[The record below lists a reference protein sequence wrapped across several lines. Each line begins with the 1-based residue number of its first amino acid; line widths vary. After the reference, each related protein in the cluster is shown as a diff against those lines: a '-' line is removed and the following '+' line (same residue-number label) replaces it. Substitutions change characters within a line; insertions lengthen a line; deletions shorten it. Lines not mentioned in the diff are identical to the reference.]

1 MTDEASRRRPEL
13 AVDTIA
19 ALATAAGPSAI
30 AVVRMSGPE
39 AFQILGALTPDQDDP
54 APRTAGLRSIK
65 SGEGGDL
72 LDRALVTTF
81 PRPDSYTGEDM
92 VEISCHGGWLVPRLI
107 LDACLAMSARLA
119 EPGEFTRRAVL
130 HGKMDLVQA
139 EAVLDLIE
147 GRSRAQHDAALFQV
161 ERGLSR
167 RIAELRDQFVT
178 VEAYLAHHI
187 DFPEE
192 DEAPVS
198 VDRVVDAASALREAL
213 EELLET
219 APEGE
224 LLREGAVTVLAGPPN
239 SGKSSLYNAL
249 LGEERA
255 IVTDVPGTTRDAL
268 EAVISVGGFPFRL
281 VDTAG
286 LRDSD
291 DRVEGLGIE
300 VAHRY
305 LDRADLVLFCV
316 ESPVDLGS
324 AEREFLAGLPDVP
337 TVLLRTKSDLTLG
350 DRTSSNATSDNAAPG
365 YAASGDQ
372 AFTDLG
378 DGDLED
384 GDPEGVDRVDVASV
398 CESMDLSVVD
408 GTGLGRLQAILPQL
422 VYGGLVRTG
431 ASVPTLTRVRQSEA
445 VRKARDQ
452 VVAFIEALDEGTPVE
467 VASALLRP
475 AETALE
481 ELLGLISTDEIL
493 DRVFREFCIGK

>member
-1 MTDEASRRRPEL
+1 MTDEASSRLPEL

-19 ALATAAGPSAI
+19 ALATAPGAGAI
-30 AVVRMSGPE
+30 ALVRMSGPE
-39 AFQILGALTPDQDDP
+39 AFQILRAVTPDQDDA
-54 APRTAGLRSIK
+54 APRTANVRSVRD
-65 SGEGGDL
+65 GEGGDL
-72 LDRALVTTF
+72 LDQALVTAF
-81 PRPDSYTGEDM
+81 PRPDSYTGEDV

-107 LDACLAMSARLA
+107 LDACVANGARLA

-167 RIAELRDQFVT
+167 RIAELREQLVT
-178 VEAYLAHHI
+178 LEAYLVHHI

-192 DEAPVS
+192 DEAPVP
-198 VDRVVDAASALREAL
+198 VDRVVAAAAALQEAL

-224 LLREGAVTVLAGPPN
+224 LLREGALTVLAGPPN

-255 IVTDVPGTTRDAL
+255 IVTEVPGTTRDAL

-286 LRDSD
+286 LHDSD
-291 DRVEGLGIE
+291 DQVEGLGIE

-305 LDRADLVLFCV
+305 LDRADVVLFCV
-316 ESPVDLGS
+316 ESHSEIGS
-324 AEREFLAGLPDVP
+324 AEREFLAGLADVP
-337 TVLLRTKSDLTLG
+337 TVLLRTKADLVSG
-350 DRTSSNATSDNAAPG
+350 DGASEG
-365 YAASGDQ
+365 LASGD
-372 AFTDLG
+372 AASEDLK
-378 DGDLED
+378 D
-384 GDPEGVDRVDVASV
+384 AHV
-398 CESMDLSVVD
+398 CESVELSVVD
-408 GTGLGRLQAILPQL
+408 GTGLGRLQALLPKM

-431 ASVPTLTRVRQSEA
+431 ASVPALTRARQSEA
-445 VRKARDQ
+445 VRRARDQ
-452 VVAFIEALDEGTPVE
+452 VVAFMEALEAGTPVA

-493 DRVFREFCIGK
+493 DRVFHEFCIGK

>member
-1 MTDEASRRRPEL
+1 MTDGASSRRPKL

-19 ALATAAGPSAI
+19 ALATAAGPGAI
-30 AVVRMSGPE
+30 ALVRMSGPD
-39 AFQILGALTPDQDDP
+39 AFQILRALTPDQDDP
-54 APRTAGLRSIK
+54 APRTASVRSITD
-65 SGEGGDL
+65 GEGGDL
-72 LDRALVTTF
+72 LDRALVTAF
-81 PRPDSYTGEDM
+81 LGPESYTGEDM

-107 LDACLAMSARLA
+107 LDACVARGARLA

-130 HGKMDLVQA
+130 YGKMDLVQA

-161 ERGLSR
+161 ERGLSH
-167 RIAELRDQFVT
+167 RIGELREQLVT
-178 VEAYLAHHI
+178 LEAYLVQHI

-192 DEAPVS
+192 DEAPVP
-198 VDRVVDAASALREAL
+198 VDRVLVAAAALREAL

-224 LLREGAVTVLAGPPN
+224 LLREGALTVLAGPPN

-255 IVTDVPGTTRDAL
+255 IVTEVPGTTRDAL

-286 LRDSD
+286 LHDSD
-291 DRVEGLGIE
+291 DRVEVLGIE
-300 VAHRY
+300 VARRY
-305 LDRADLVLFCV
+305 LDRADVVLFCV
-316 ESPVDLGS
+316 ESHSEVGS
-324 AEREFLAGLPDVP
+324 VEREFLAGLADVP
-337 TVLLRTKSDLTLG
+337 TVLLRTKADLV
-350 DRTSSNATSDNAAPG
+350 
-365 YAASGDQ
+365 SGDGVSE
-372 AFTDLG
+372 DLNG
-378 DGDLED
+378 AHVRE
-384 GDPEGVDRVDVASV
+384 SV
-398 CESMDLSVVD
+398 ELSVVD
-408 GTGLGRLQAILPQL
+408 GTGLGRLRALLPEM

-431 ASVPTLTRVRQSEA
+431 ASVPALTRARQSEA
-445 VRKARDQ
+445 VGTARDQ
-452 VVAFIEALDEGTPVE
+452 VVAFMEALEAGTPVA

>member
-1 MTDEASRRRPEL
+1 MTDEPSSRLPEL

-19 ALATAAGPSAI
+19 ALATAPGLSAI
-30 AVVRMSGPE
+30 ALVRMSGPE
-39 AFQILGALTPDQDDP
+39 AFRVLRALTPDQDDP
-54 APRTAGLRSIK
+54 APRTAALRSITK
-65 SGEGGDL
+65 GEGGDL
-72 LDRALVTTF
+72 LDRALVTAF

-107 LDACLAMSARLA
+107 LDACLAMGARLA

-147 GRSRAQHDAALFQV
+147 GRSKAQHDAALFQV

-167 RIAELRDQFVT
+167 RIAELREQLVT

-187 DFPEE
+187 VFPEE
-192 DEAPVS
+192 DEGPVT
-198 VDRVVDAASALREAL
+198 VDRVVDAAAGLREAL
-213 EELLET
+213 EQLLET

-268 EAVISVGGFPFRL
+268 ESVISIGGFPFRL

-291 DRVEGLGIE
+291 DRVEELGIE
-300 VAHRY
+300 VARRY

-316 ESPVDLGS
+316 ESPGDLGS
-324 AEREFLAGLPDVP
+324 AEREFLAGLADVP
-337 TVLLRTKSDLTLG
+337 TILLRTKVDLAPG
-350 DRTSSNATSDNAAPG
+350 DR
-365 YAASGDQ
+365 ASKDPQ
-372 AFTDLG
+372 
-378 DGDLED
+378 DGDRASLANVREI
-384 GDPEGVDRVDVASV
+384 VDV
-398 CESMDLSVVD
+398 SVVD
-408 GTGLGRLQAILPQL
+408 GTGLGRLQAILPEL

-431 ASVPTLTRVRQSEA
+431 ASVPALTRARQSEA

-452 VVAFIEALDEGTPVE
+452 VVAFMEALDEETPVA

-481 ELLGLISTDEIL
+481 ELLGVISTDEIL

>member
-1 MTDEASRRRPEL
+1 MTDEASSRLPEL

-19 ALATAAGPSAI
+19 ALATSPGVGAI
-30 AVVRMSGPE
+30 ALVRMSGPE
-39 AFQILGALTPDQDDP
+39 AFEVLRALTPGEDDP
-54 APRTAGLRSIK
+54 APRTATLRSLTK
-65 SGEGGDL
+65 GEGGDL
-72 LDRALVTTF
+72 LDRALVTSF
-81 PRPDSYTGEDM
+81 PRPESYTGEDM
-92 VEISCHGGWLVPRLI
+92 VEISCHGGWLVPRMI
-107 LDACLAMSARLA
+107 LDACVATGARLA

-147 GRSRAQHDAALFQV
+147 GRSKAQHDAALFQV

-167 RIAELRDQFVT
+167 RIGELREQLVT

-192 DEAPVS
+192 DEAPVT
-198 VDRVVDAASALREAL
+198 VDRVADAADALRDAL

-268 EAVISVGGFPFRL
+268 EAVISIGGFPFRL

-291 DRVEGLGIE
+291 DQVEELGVE
-300 VAHRY
+300 VARRY

-316 ESPVDLGS
+316 ESQADLGS
-324 AEREFLAGLPDVP
+324 AELEFLAWLGDVP
-337 TVLLRTKSDLTLG
+337 AVLLRTKVDLTPR
-350 DRTSSNATSDNAAPG
+350 DRVSGPLTSEGLDDSRRVNAA
-365 YAASGDQ
+365 
-372 AFTDLG
+372 
-378 DGDLED
+378 
-384 GDPEGVDRVDVASV
+384 DVRESV
-398 CESMDLSVVD
+398 DLSVVD
-408 GTGLGRLQAILPQL
+408 GTGLGRLKEILPEL

-431 ASVPTLTRVRQSEA
+431 TSVPALTRARQSEA
-445 VRKARDQ
+445 VQKARDQ
-452 VVAFIEALDEGTPVE
+452 VVAFIEALDEGTPVA

-493 DRVFREFCIGK
+493 DQVFREFCIGK

>member
-1 MTDEASRRRPEL
+1 MTDEASSRLPGL

-19 ALATAAGPSAI
+19 ALATSPGVGAI
-30 AVVRMSGPE
+30 ALVRMSGPE
-39 AFQILGALTPDQDDP
+39 AFEVLRALTPGEDDP
-54 APRTAGLRSIK
+54 APRTATLRSLTK
-65 SGEGGDL
+65 GEGGDL
-72 LDRALVTTF
+72 LDRALVTSF
-81 PRPDSYTGEDM
+81 PRPESYTGEDM
-92 VEISCHGGWLVPRLI
+92 VEISCHGGWLVPRMI
-107 LDACLAMSARLA
+107 LDACVATGARLA

-147 GRSRAQHDAALFQV
+147 GRSKAQHDAALFQV

-167 RIAELRDQFVT
+167 RIGELREQLVT

-192 DEAPVS
+192 DEAPVT
-198 VDRVVDAASALREAL
+198 VDRVADAADALRDAL

-268 EAVISVGGFPFRL
+268 EAVISIGGFPFRL

-291 DRVEGLGIE
+291 DQVEELGVE
-300 VAHRY
+300 VARRY

-316 ESPVDLGS
+316 ESQADLGS
-324 AEREFLAGLPDVP
+324 AELEFLAWLGDVP
-337 TVLLRTKSDLTLG
+337 AVLLRTKVDLTPR
-350 DRTSSNATSDNAAPG
+350 DRVSGPLTSEGPDDSRRVNAA
-365 YAASGDQ
+365 
-372 AFTDLG
+372 
-378 DGDLED
+378 
-384 GDPEGVDRVDVASV
+384 DVRESV
-398 CESMDLSVVD
+398 DLSVVD
-408 GTGLGRLQAILPQL
+408 GTGLGRLKEILPEL

-431 ASVPTLTRVRQSEA
+431 TSVPALTRARQSEA
-445 VRKARDQ
+445 IQKARDQ
-452 VVAFIEALDEGTPVE
+452 VVAFIEALDEGTPVA

>member
-1 MTDEASRRRPEL
+1 MTDDASRRLPEL

-19 ALATAAGPSAI
+19 ALATAAGPGAI
-30 AVVRMSGPE
+30 ALVRMSGPE
-39 AFQILGALTPDQDDP
+39 AFQILQALTSDQEDP
-54 APRTAGLRSIK
+54 APRTASLRSIT
-65 SGEGGDL
+65 SGKGGDL
-72 LDRALVTTF
+72 LDRALVTAF

-92 VEISCHGGWLVPRLI
+92 VEISCHGGWLVPRLV
-107 LDACLAMSARLA
+107 LDACLAMGARLA

-130 HGKMDLVQA
+130 HGKMDLLQA

-147 GRSRAQHDAALFQV
+147 GRSKAQHDAALFQV

-167 RIAELRDQFVT
+167 RIAELREQFVT

-192 DEAPVS
+192 DDAPVP
-198 VDRVVDAASALREAL
+198 VDRVVDAAAALREAL

-255 IVTDVPGTTRDAL
+255 IVTEVPGTTRDAL

-316 ESPVDLGS
+316 EAPADLGS
-324 AEREFLAGLPDVP
+324 AEREFLAGLADVP
-337 TVLLRTKSDLTLG
+337 TVLLRTKADLASE
-350 DRTSSNATSDNAAPG
+350 DRTSGDAASGNATSGD
-365 YAASGDQ
+365 AASGGR
-372 AFTDLG
+372 AS
-378 DGDLED
+378 ED
-384 GDPEGVDRVDVASV
+384 WG
-398 CESMDLSVVD
+398 M
-408 GTGLGRLQAILPQL
+408 TI
-422 VYGGLVRTG
+422 
-431 ASVPTLTRVRQSEA
+431 
-445 VRKARDQ
+445 
-452 VVAFIEALDEGTPVE
+452 
-467 VASALLRP
+467 
-475 AETALE
+475 
-481 ELLGLISTDEIL
+481 
-493 DRVFREFCIGK
+493 

>member
-1 MTDEASRRRPEL
+1 MTDEASSRPPEL

-19 ALATAAGPSAI
+19 ALATAAGPAAI
-30 AVVRMSGPE
+30 ALVRMSGPE
-39 AFQILGALTPDQDDP
+39 AIQILRAVTPDQDDP
-54 APRTAGLRSIK
+54 APRTASVRSITN
-65 SGEGGDL
+65 GEGGDL
-72 LDRALVTTF
+72 LDRALVTAFT
-81 PRPDSYTGEDM
+81 RPDSYTGEDM

-107 LDACLAMSARLA
+107 LDVCVAKGARMA

-167 RIAELRDQFVT
+167 RIAELREQLLT
-178 VEAYLAHHI
+178 LEAYLAHHI

-192 DEAPVS
+192 DEAPMPM
-198 VDRVVDAASALREAL
+198 DRVVATAAALREAL

-224 LLREGAVTVLAGPPN
+224 LLREGALTVLAGPPN

-255 IVTDVPGTTRDAL
+255 IVTEVPGTTRDAL

-286 LRDSD
+286 LHDSE

-300 VAHRY
+300 VARRY
-305 LDRADLVLFCV
+305 LDRADVVLFCV
-316 ESPVDLGS
+316 ESDSEIAS
-324 AEREFLAGLPDVP
+324 AEREFLAGLADVP
-337 TVLLRTKSDLTLG
+337 TILLRTKADLVSG
-350 DRTSSNATSDNAAPG
+350 DRASEDLSSG
-365 YAASGDQ
+365 GAASGG
-372 AFTDLG
+372 AVSG
-378 DGDLED
+378 VAACEDLESAHVR
-384 GDPEGVDRVDVASV
+384 ESV
-398 CESMDLSVVD
+398 ELSVVD
-408 GTGLGRLQAILPQL
+408 GTGLGRLRTLLPEM

-431 ASVPTLTRVRQSEA
+431 VSVPALTRARQSEA

-452 VVAFIEALDEGTPVE
+452 VVAFMEALEAGTPVA

>member
-1 MTDEASRRRPEL
+1 M

-19 ALATAAGPSAI
+19 ALATSPGVGAI
-30 AVVRMSGPE
+30 ALVRMSGPE
-39 AFQILGALTPDQDDP
+39 AFEVLRALTPGEDDP
-54 APRTAGLRSIK
+54 APRTATLRSLTK
-65 SGEGGDL
+65 GEGGDL
-72 LDRALVTTF
+72 LDRALVTSF
-81 PRPDSYTGEDM
+81 PRPESYTGEDM
-92 VEISCHGGWLVPRLI
+92 VEISCHGGWLVPRMI
-107 LDACLAMSARLA
+107 LDACVATGARLA

-147 GRSRAQHDAALFQV
+147 GRSKAQHDAALFQV

-167 RIAELRDQFVT
+167 RIGELREQLVT

-192 DEAPVS
+192 DEAPVT
-198 VDRVVDAASALREAL
+198 VDRVADAADALRDAL

-255 IVTDVPGTTRDAL
+255 IVTDIPGTTRDAL
-268 EAVISVGGFPFRL
+268 EAVISIGGFPFRL

-291 DRVEGLGIE
+291 DQVEELGVE
-300 VAHRY
+300 VARRY

-316 ESPVDLGS
+316 ESQADLGS
-324 AEREFLAGLPDVP
+324 AELEFLAGLGDVP
-337 TVLLRTKSDLTLG
+337 TVLLRTKVDLTPR
-350 DRTSSNATSDNAAPG
+350 DRVSGPLTSEGLAAEGLDDGHRVNAA
-365 YAASGDQ
+365 
-372 AFTDLG
+372 
-378 DGDLED
+378 EVR
-384 GDPEGVDRVDVASV
+384 ESV
-398 CESMDLSVVD
+398 DLSVVD
-408 GTGLGRLQAILPQL
+408 GTGLGRLKAILPEL

-431 ASVPTLTRVRQSEA
+431 TSVPALTRARQSEA
-445 VRKARDQ
+445 VQKARDQ
-452 VVAFIEALDEGTPVE
+452 VVAFIEALDEGTPVA

>member
-1 MTDEASRRRPEL
+1 VTDEASSRPSEL
-13 AVDTIA
+13 AVDSIA
-19 ALATAAGPSAI
+19 ALATAAGPGAI
-30 AVVRMSGPE
+30 ALVRISGPE
-39 AFQILGALTPDQDDP
+39 AFQILGSLTSDQDQP
-54 APRTAGLRSIK
+54 ASRTASVRSITA
-65 SGEGGDL
+65 GEGGDL

-107 LDACLAMSARLA
+107 LDACIAGGARLA

-147 GRSRAQHDAALFQV
+147 GRSKAQHDAALFQV

-167 RIAELRDQFVT
+167 RIAELREQLVT
-178 VEAYLAHHI
+178 LEAYLAHHI

-192 DEAPVS
+192 DEAPMP
-198 VDRVVDAASALREAL
+198 VDEIVNAAAALRAAL

-224 LLREGAVTVLAGPPN
+224 LLREGALTVLAGPPN

-255 IVTDVPGTTRDAL
+255 IVTEVPGTTRDAL

-286 LRDSD
+286 IHDSD
-291 DRVEGLGIE
+291 DRVEVLGIE
-300 VAHRY
+300 VARRY

-316 ESPVDLGS
+316 ESYAEVGS
-324 AEREFLAGLPDVP
+324 AERKFLAELGDVP
-337 TVLLRTKSDLTLG
+337 TVLLRTKADLTSG
-350 DRTSSNATSDNAAPG
+350 DGASQSL
-365 YAASGDQ
+365 ASGNGESDDPN
-372 AFTDLG
+372 AVHDLNG
-378 DGDLED
+378 ANVSES
-384 GDPEGVDRVDVASV
+384 VA
-398 CESMDLSVVD
+398 LSVVD
-408 GTGLGRLQAILPQL
+408 GTGLGRLHALLPEM
-422 VYGGLVRTG
+422 VYGGLARTG
-431 ASVPTLTRVRQSEA
+431 VSVPALTRARQSEA
-445 VRKARDQ
+445 VRRVRDH
-452 VVAFIEALDEGTPVE
+452 VVAFMTALEGGTPVA
-467 VASALLRP
+467 VASAELRP

-481 ELLGLISTDEIL
+481 ELLGLVSTDEIL

>member
-1 MTDEASRRRPEL
+1 MTDEASSRLPEL

-19 ALATAAGPSAI
+19 ALATAAGPGAI
-30 AVVRMSGPE
+30 ALVRMSGPE
-39 AFQILGALTPDQDDP
+39 AFQILRALTPDQDDP
-54 APRTAGLRSIK
+54 APRTASVRSITN
-65 SGEGGDL
+65 GEGGDL
-72 LDRALVTTF
+72 LDRALVTAF

-107 LDACLAMSARLA
+107 LDACVARGARLA

-167 RIAELRDQFVT
+167 RIAELREQLVT
-178 VEAYLAHHI
+178 LEAYLAHHI

-192 DEAPVS
+192 DEAPVP
-198 VDRVVDAASALREAL
+198 VDRVVAAAAALREAL

-224 LLREGAVTVLAGPPN
+224 LLREGALTVLAGPPN

-255 IVTDVPGTTRDAL
+255 IVTEVPGTTRDAL

-286 LRDSD
+286 LHDSH

-300 VAHRY
+300 VARRY
-305 LDRADLVLFCV
+305 LDRADVVLFCV
-316 ESPVDLGS
+316 ESDSAIAS
-324 AEREFLAGLPDVP
+324 AEREFLAGLADVP
-337 TVLLRTKSDLTLG
+337 TVLLRTKADLVSG
-350 DRTSSNATSDNAAPG
+350 DGASEDP
-365 YAASGDQ
+365 ASGDS
-372 AFTDLG
+372 AS
-378 DGDLED
+378 ED
-384 GDPEGVDRVDVASV
+384 VKGAHVRESV
-398 CESMDLSVVD
+398 ELSVVD
-408 GTGLGRLQAILPQL
+408 GTGLGRLRALLPEM

-431 ASVPTLTRVRQSEA
+431 VSVPALTRARQSEA

-452 VVAFIEALDEGTPVE
+452 VVAFREALEAGTPVA

-493 DRVFREFCIGK
+493 DRVFREFCVGK

>member
-1 MTDEASRRRPEL
+1 MTDEASSRRPEL

-19 ALATAAGPSAI
+19 ALATAAGPGAI
-30 AVVRMSGPE
+30 ALVRMSGPE
-39 AFQILGALTPDQDDP
+39 AFQILRAVTPDQDDP
-54 APRTAGLRSIK
+54 APRTASVRSITD
-65 SGEGGDL
+65 GAGGDL
-72 LDRALVTTF
+72 LDRALVTAF
-81 PRPDSYTGEDM
+81 PRPDSYTGENM

-107 LDACLAMSARLA
+107 LDACVARGARLA

-130 HGKMDLVQA
+130 YGKMDLVQA

-167 RIAELRDQFVT
+167 RIGELREQLVT
-178 VEAYLAHHI
+178 LEAYLVHHI

-198 VDRVVDAASALREAL
+198 LDRVLVAAAALREAL

-224 LLREGAVTVLAGPPN
+224 LLREGALTVLAGPPN

-255 IVTDVPGTTRDAL
+255 IVTEVPGTTRDAL

-286 LRDSD
+286 LHDSD

-300 VAHRY
+300 VARRY
-305 LDRADLVLFCV
+305 LDRADIVLFCV
-316 ESPVDLGS
+316 ESHSEIGS
-324 AEREFLAGLPDVP
+324 AEREFLAGLADVP
-337 TVLLRTKSDLTLG
+337 TVLLRTKADLVSG
-350 DRTSSNATSDNAAPG
+350 DGVSEHLASRD
-365 YAASGDQ
+365 AASE
-372 AFTDLG
+372 DLNG
-378 DGDLED
+378 AHVRE
-384 GDPEGVDRVDVASV
+384 SV
-398 CESMDLSVVD
+398 ELSVVD
-408 GTGLGRLQAILPQL
+408 GTGLGRLQALLPEM

-431 ASVPTLTRVRQSEA
+431 ASVPALTRARQSEA

-452 VVAFIEALDEGTPVE
+452 VVAFMEALEAGTPVA

>member
-1 MTDEASRRRPEL
+1 MTKEAPSRLPEL
-13 AVDTIA
+13 AADTIA
-19 ALATAAGPSAI
+19 ALATAAGPGAI
-30 AVVRMSGPE
+30 ALVRMSGPE
-39 AFQILGALTPDQDDP
+39 AFQILRALTPHHVDP
-54 APRTAGLRSIK
+54 APRTASVRSLTK
-65 SGEGGDL
+65 GEGGDL

-81 PRPDSYTGEDM
+81 PRPNSYSGEDM
-92 VEISCHGGWLVPRLI
+92 VEISCHGGWLVPRMI
-107 LDACLAMSARLA
+107 LDACLALGARLA
-119 EPGEFTRRAVL
+119 ESGEFTRRAVL
-130 HGKMDLVQA
+130 YGKMDLVQA

-147 GRSRAQHDAALFQV
+147 GRSKAQHDAALFQV

-167 RIAELRDQFVT
+167 RISELREQFVT

-198 VDRVVDAASALREAL
+198 LDRVVDAAGALRDAL
-213 EELLET
+213 EELLDT

-224 LLREGAVTVLAGPPN
+224 LLREGALTVLAGPPN

-255 IVTDVPGTTRDAL
+255 IVTEVPGTTRDAL

-291 DRVEGLGIE
+291 DRVEKMGIE
-300 VAHRY
+300 VARRY

-316 ESPVDLGS
+316 ESQADLGP
-324 AEREFLAGLPDVP
+324 AEHEFLAGLADVP
-337 TVLLRTKSDLTLG
+337 TILLRTKVDLGSGAGTSV
-350 DRTSSNATSDNAAPG
+350 DRALEAP
-365 YAASGDQ
+365 ASGDG
-372 AFTDLG
+372 ASANGAAEDLAAVGPGNG
-378 DGDLED
+378 DRSEIAN
-384 GDPEGVDRVDVASV
+384 VR
-398 CESMDLSVVD
+398 ESLDLSVVD
-408 GTGLGRLQAILPQL
+408 GTGLGRLQAILPEL
-422 VYGGLVRTG
+422 VYGGLVRAG
-431 ASVPTLTRVRQSEA
+431 ASVPTLTRARQSEA
-445 VRKARDQ
+445 VQKARDQ

>member
-1 MTDEASRRRPEL
+1 MTDETPSRLSEL

-19 ALATAAGPSAI
+19 ALATAPGLGAI
-30 AVVRMSGPE
+30 ALVRMSGTE
-39 AFQILGALTPDQDDP
+39 AFQILQALTPGHEDP
-54 APRTAGLRSIK
+54 APRTAILRSITK
-65 SGEGGDL
+65 GKGRDL
-72 LDRALVTTF
+72 LDRALVTAF

-92 VEISCHGGWLVPRLI
+92 VEISCHGGWLVPQMI
-107 LDACLAMSARLA
+107 LEACLAMGARLA

-130 HGKMDLVQA
+130 YGKMDLVQA

-147 GRSRAQHDAALFQV
+147 GRSKAQHDAALFQV

-167 RIAELRDQFVT
+167 RIAELREQLVM

-198 VDRVVDAASALREAL
+198 VDRVVDAAAALREAL

-268 EAVISVGGFPFRL
+268 EAVVSIGGFPFRL

-286 LRDSD
+286 LHDSD
-291 DRVEGLGIE
+291 DRVEVLGIE
-300 VAHRY
+300 VARRY
-305 LDRADLVLFCV
+305 IDRADLVLFCV
-316 ESPVDLGS
+316 ESGAELGS
-324 AEREFLAGLPDVP
+324 TEREFLAGLADVP
-337 TVLLRTKSDLTLG
+337 TVLLRTKADLVSG
-350 DRTSSNATSDNAAPG
+350 DRATD
-365 YAASGDQ
+365 
-372 AFTDLG
+372 DLN
-378 DGDLED
+378 DGDC
-384 GDPEGVDRVDVASV
+384 VDVAVEAVVEAVDV
-398 CESMDLSVVD
+398 CESVDLSVVD
-408 GTGLGRLQAILPQL
+408 GTGLAHLQAILPKL

-431 ASVPTLTRVRQSEA
+431 ASVPALTRNRQSDA

-452 VVAFIEALDEGTPVE
+452 VVAFIEALDEGTPAA

>member
-1 MTDEASRRRPEL
+1 MTDGASSRRPKL

-19 ALATAAGPSAI
+19 ALATAAGPGAI
-30 AVVRMSGPE
+30 ALVRMSGPD
-39 AFQILGALTPDQDDP
+39 AFQILRALTPDQDDP
-54 APRTAGLRSIK
+54 APRTASVRSITD
-65 SGEGGDL
+65 GEGGDL
-72 LDRALVTTF
+72 LDRALVTAF
-81 PRPDSYTGEDM
+81 LGPESYTGEDM

-107 LDACLAMSARLA
+107 LDACVARGARLA

-167 RIAELRDQFVT
+167 RIGELREQLVT
-178 VEAYLAHHI
+178 LEAYLVQHI

-192 DEAPVS
+192 DEAPVP
-198 VDRVVDAASALREAL
+198 VDRVLVAAAALREAL

-224 LLREGAVTVLAGPPN
+224 LLREGALTVLAGPPN

-255 IVTDVPGTTRDAL
+255 IVTEVPGTTRDAL

-286 LRDSD
+286 LHDSD

-300 VAHRY
+300 VARRY
-305 LDRADLVLFCV
+305 LDRADVVLFCV
-316 ESPVDLGS
+316 ESHSEVGS
-324 AEREFLAGLPDVP
+324 VEREFLAGLADVP
-337 TVLLRTKSDLTLG
+337 TVLLRTKADLV
-350 DRTSSNATSDNAAPG
+350 
-365 YAASGDQ
+365 SGDGVSE
-372 AFTDLG
+372 DLNG
-378 DGDLED
+378 AHVRE
-384 GDPEGVDRVDVASV
+384 SV
-398 CESMDLSVVD
+398 ELSVVD
-408 GTGLGRLQAILPQL
+408 GTGLGRLRALLPEM

-431 ASVPTLTRVRQSEA
+431 ASVPALTRARQSEA
-445 VRKARDQ
+445 VGTARDQ
-452 VVAFIEALDEGTPVE
+452 VVAFMEALEAGTPVA

>member
-1 MTDEASRRRPEL
+1 MTDEASSRLPEL

-19 ALATAAGPSAI
+19 ALATSPGVGAI
-30 AVVRMSGPE
+30 ALVRMSGPE
-39 AFQILGALTPDQDDP
+39 AFEVLRALTPGEDDP
-54 APRTAGLRSIK
+54 APRTATLRSLTK
-65 SGEGGDL
+65 GEGGDL
-72 LDRALVTTF
+72 LDRALVTSF
-81 PRPDSYTGEDM
+81 PRPESYTGEDM
-92 VEISCHGGWLVPRLI
+92 VEISCHGGWLVPRMI
-107 LDACLAMSARLA
+107 LDACVATGARLA

-147 GRSRAQHDAALFQV
+147 GRSKAQHDAALFQV

-167 RIAELRDQFVT
+167 RIGELREQLVT

-192 DEAPVS
+192 DEAPVT
-198 VDRVVDAASALREAL
+198 VDRVADAADALRDAL

-255 IVTDVPGTTRDAL
+255 IVTDMPGTTRDAL
-268 EAVISVGGFPFRL
+268 EAVISIGGFPFRL

-291 DRVEGLGIE
+291 DQVEELGVE
-300 VAHRY
+300 VARRY

-316 ESPVDLGS
+316 ESQADLGS
-324 AEREFLAGLPDVP
+324 AELEFLAGLGDVP
-337 TVLLRTKSDLTLG
+337 TVLLRTKVDLTPR
-350 DRTSSNATSDNAAPG
+350 DRVSGPLTSEGLASEGLDDDHRVNAA
-365 YAASGDQ
+365 
-372 AFTDLG
+372 
-378 DGDLED
+378 
-384 GDPEGVDRVDVASV
+384 DVRESV
-398 CESMDLSVVD
+398 DLSVVD
-408 GTGLGRLQAILPQL
+408 GTGLGRLKEILPEL

-431 ASVPTLTRVRQSEA
+431 TSVPALTRARQSEA
-445 VRKARDQ
+445 VQKARDQ
-452 VVAFIEALDEGTPVE
+452 VVAFIEALDEGTPVA

>member
-1 MTDEASRRRPEL
+1 MTDEASSRLPEL

-19 ALATAAGPSAI
+19 ALATSPGVGAI
-30 AVVRMSGPE
+30 ALVRMSGPE
-39 AFQILGALTPDQDDP
+39 AFEVLRALTPGEDDP
-54 APRTAGLRSIK
+54 APRTATLRSLTK
-65 SGEGGDL
+65 GEGGDL
-72 LDRALVTTF
+72 LDRALVTSF
-81 PRPDSYTGEDM
+81 PRPESYTGEDM
-92 VEISCHGGWLVPRLI
+92 VEISCHGGWLVPRMI
-107 LDACLAMSARLA
+107 LDACVATGARLA

-147 GRSRAQHDAALFQV
+147 GRSKAQHDAALFQV

-167 RIAELRDQFVT
+167 RIGELREQLVT

-192 DEAPVS
+192 DEAPVT
-198 VDRVVDAASALREAL
+198 VDRVADAADALRDAL

-255 IVTDVPGTTRDAL
+255 IVTDIPGTTRDAL
-268 EAVISVGGFPFRL
+268 EAVISIGGFPFRL

-291 DRVEGLGIE
+291 DQVEELGVE
-300 VAHRY
+300 VARRY

-316 ESPVDLGS
+316 ESQADLGS
-324 AEREFLAGLPDVP
+324 AELEFLTGLGDVP
-337 TVLLRTKSDLTLG
+337 TVLLRTKVDLTPR
-350 DRTSSNATSDNAAPG
+350 DRVSGPLTSEGLAAEGLDDGHRVNAA
-365 YAASGDQ
+365 
-372 AFTDLG
+372 
-378 DGDLED
+378 
-384 GDPEGVDRVDVASV
+384 DVRESV
-398 CESMDLSVVD
+398 DLSVVD
-408 GTGLGRLQAILPQL
+408 GTGLGRLKEILPEL

-431 ASVPTLTRVRQSEA
+431 TSVPALTRARQSEA
-445 VRKARDQ
+445 VQKARDQ
-452 VVAFIEALDEGTPVE
+452 VVAFIEALEEGTPVA

>member
-1 MTDEASRRRPEL
+1 MTDEASSRLPEL

-19 ALATAAGPSAI
+19 ALATAAGPGAI
-30 AVVRMSGPE
+30 ALVRMSGPE
-39 AFQILGALTPDQDDP
+39 AFQILRVVTPDQDEP
-54 APRTAGLRSIK
+54 APRTASLRSITD
-65 SGEGGDL
+65 GEGGDL
-72 LDRALVTTF
+72 LDRALVTVF

-107 LDACLAMSARLA
+107 LDACVARGARLA

-161 ERGLSR
+161 ERGLSQ
-167 RIAELRDQFVT
+167 RIAELREQLIT
-178 VEAYLAHHI
+178 LEAYLAHHI

-192 DEAPVS
+192 DDAPVP
-198 VDRVVDAASALREAL
+198 VDRVVTAAAALREAL

-224 LLREGAVTVLAGPPN
+224 LLREGALTVLAGPPN

-255 IVTDVPGTTRDAL
+255 IVTEVPGTTRDAL

-286 LRDSD
+286 LHDSE

-305 LDRADLVLFCV
+305 LDRADIVLFCV
-316 ESPVDLGS
+316 ESHSEIGS
-324 AEREFLAGLPDVP
+324 AEREFLAGLADVP
-337 TVLLRTKSDLTLG
+337 TVLLRTKADLVSG
-350 DRTSSNATSDNAAPG
+350 D
-365 YAASGDQ
+365 AASEGLESGD
-372 AFTDLG
+372 AASEDLKG
-378 DGDLED
+378 
-384 GDPEGVDRVDVASV
+384 AHV
-398 CESMDLSVVD
+398 CESVELSVVD
-408 GTGLGRLQAILPQL
+408 GTGLERLQALLPKM

-431 ASVPTLTRVRQSEA
+431 ASVPALTRARQSEA
-445 VRKARDQ
+445 VRRARDQ
-452 VVAFIEALDEGTPVE
+452 VVAFMEALEAGTPVA

>member
-1 MTDEASRRRPEL
+1 MTDEASSRLPEL

-19 ALATAAGPSAI
+19 ALATSPGVGAI
-30 AVVRMSGPE
+30 ALVRMSGPE
-39 AFQILGALTPDQDDP
+39 AFEVLRALTPGEDDP
-54 APRTAGLRSIK
+54 APRTATLRSLTK
-65 SGEGGDL
+65 GEGGDL
-72 LDRALVTTF
+72 LDRALVTSF
-81 PRPDSYTGEDM
+81 PRPESYTGEDM
-92 VEISCHGGWLVPRLI
+92 VEISCHGGWLVPRMI
-107 LDACLAMSARLA
+107 LDACVATGARLA

-147 GRSRAQHDAALFQV
+147 GRSKAQHDAALFQV

-167 RIAELRDQFVT
+167 RIGELREQLVT

-192 DEAPVS
+192 DEAPVT
-198 VDRVVDAASALREAL
+198 VDRVADAAEALRDAL

-255 IVTDVPGTTRDAL
+255 IVTDMPGTTRDAL
-268 EAVISVGGFPFRL
+268 EAVISIGGFPFRL

-291 DRVEGLGIE
+291 DQVEELGVE
-300 VAHRY
+300 VARRY

-316 ESPVDLGS
+316 ESQADLGS
-324 AEREFLAGLPDVP
+324 AELEFLAGLGDVP
-337 TVLLRTKSDLTLG
+337 TVLLRTKVDLTPR
-350 DRTSSNATSDNAAPG
+350 DRVSGLLTSEGLASEGLDDDHRVNAA
-365 YAASGDQ
+365 
-372 AFTDLG
+372 
-378 DGDLED
+378 
-384 GDPEGVDRVDVASV
+384 DVRESV
-398 CESMDLSVVD
+398 DLSVVD
-408 GTGLGRLQAILPQL
+408 GTGLGRLKEILPEL

-431 ASVPTLTRVRQSEA
+431 TSVPALTRARQSEA
-445 VRKARDQ
+445 VQKARDQ
-452 VVAFIEALDEGTPVE
+452 VVAFIEALDEGTPVA

>member
-1 MTDEASRRRPEL
+1 MTDEASSRPPEL

-19 ALATAAGPSAI
+19 ALATAAGPGAI
-30 AVVRMSGPE
+30 ALVRMSGPE
-39 AFQILGALTPDQDDP
+39 ALQILRAVTPDQDEP
-54 APRTAGLRSIK
+54 ASRTARVRSITD
-65 SGEGGDL
+65 GEGGDL
-72 LDRALVTTF
+72 LDRALVTVF

-107 LDACLAMSARLA
+107 LDACVAEGARMA

-167 RIAELRDQFVT
+167 RIAELREQLVT
-178 VEAYLAHHI
+178 LEAYLAHHI

-192 DEAPVS
+192 DEAPIP
-198 VDRVVDAASALREAL
+198 VDRVVAAAAALQEAL
-213 EELLET
+213 EEILET

-224 LLREGAVTVLAGPPN
+224 LLREGALTVLAGPPN

-255 IVTDVPGTTRDAL
+255 IVTEVPGTTRDAL

-286 LRDSD
+286 LHDSE

-300 VAHRY
+300 VARRY
-305 LDRADLVLFCV
+305 LDRADVVLFCV
-316 ESPVDLGS
+316 ESDSEIAS
-324 AEREFLAGLPDVP
+324 AEREFLAGLADVP
-337 TVLLRTKSDLTLG
+337 TVLLRTKADLVSGDGASEDLSSGGVALG
-350 DRTSSNATSDNAAPG
+350 G
-365 YAASGDQ
+365 AASGG
-372 AFTDLG
+372 AASE
-378 DGDLED
+378 DLESAHVR
-384 GDPEGVDRVDVASV
+384 ESV
-398 CESMDLSVVD
+398 EVSVVD
-408 GTGLGRLQAILPQL
+408 GTGLGRLRTLLPEM

-431 ASVPTLTRVRQSEA
+431 VSVPALTRARQSDA

-452 VVAFIEALDEGTPVE
+452 VVAFMEALEAGTPVA

>member
-1 MTDEASRRRPEL
+1 MTDEPSSRLPEL

-19 ALATAAGPSAI
+19 ALATAPGLSAI
-30 AVVRMSGPE
+30 ALVRMSGPE
-39 AFQILGALTPDQDDP
+39 AFRVLRALTPDQDDP
-54 APRTAGLRSIK
+54 APRTAALRSITK
-65 SGEGGDL
+65 GEGGDL
-72 LDRALVTTF
+72 LDRALVTAF

-107 LDACLAMSARLA
+107 LDACLAMGARLA

-147 GRSRAQHDAALFQV
+147 GRSKAQHDAALFQV

-167 RIAELRDQFVT
+167 RIAELREQLVT

-192 DEAPVS
+192 DEGPVT
-198 VDRVVDAASALREAL
+198 VDRVVDAAAGLREAL
-213 EELLET
+213 EQLLET

-268 EAVISVGGFPFRL
+268 ESVISIGGFPFRL

-291 DRVEGLGIE
+291 DRVEELGIE
-300 VAHRY
+300 VARRY

-316 ESPVDLGS
+316 ESPGDLGS
-324 AEREFLAGLPDVP
+324 AEREFLAGLADVP
-337 TVLLRTKSDLTLG
+337 TILLRTKVDLAPG
-350 DRTSSNATSDNAAPG
+350 DR
-365 YAASGDQ
+365 ASKDPQ
-372 AFTDLG
+372 
-378 DGDLED
+378 DGDRASLANVREI
-384 GDPEGVDRVDVASV
+384 VDV
-398 CESMDLSVVD
+398 SVVD
-408 GTGLGRLQAILPQL
+408 GTGLGRLQAILPEL

-431 ASVPTLTRVRQSEA
+431 ASVPALTRARQSEA

-452 VVAFIEALDEGTPVE
+452 VVAFMEALDEETPVA

-481 ELLGLISTDEIL
+481 ELLGVISTDEIL

>member
-1 MTDEASRRRPEL
+1 MTDEASSRLPEL
-13 AVDTIA
+13 AVDTIV
-19 ALATAAGPSAI
+19 ALATAAGPGAI
-30 AVVRMSGPE
+30 ALVRMSGPE
-39 AFQILGALTPDQDDP
+39 ALQILRAVTADQADP
-54 APRTAGLRSIK
+54 SPRTASVRSIK
-65 SGEGGDL
+65 KGKGGDL
-72 LDRALVTTF
+72 LDRALVTVF

-107 LDACLAMSARLA
+107 LDACVAEGARMA

-167 RIAELRDQFVT
+167 RISELREQLVT
-178 VEAYLAHHI
+178 LEAYLAHHI

-192 DEAPVS
+192 DEAPVP
-198 VDRVVDAASALREAL
+198 VDRVVAAAEALREAL

-224 LLREGAVTVLAGPPN
+224 LLREGALTVLAGPPN

-255 IVTDVPGTTRDAL
+255 IVTEVPGTTRDAL

-286 LRDSD
+286 LHDSE
-291 DRVEGLGIE
+291 DRVEEMGIE
-300 VAHRY
+300 VARRY
-305 LDRADLVLFCV
+305 LDRADVVLFCV
-316 ESPVDLGS
+316 ESHSEIGS
-324 AEREFLAGLPDVP
+324 AERKFLEGLADVP
-337 TVLLRTKSDLTLG
+337 TVLLRTKADLVSG
-350 DRTSSNATSDNAAPG
+350 DGASEDL
-365 YAASGDQ
+365 ASGDSGSE
-372 AFTDLG
+372 DLKG
-378 DGDLED
+378 
-384 GDPEGVDRVDVASV
+384 AHV
-398 CESMDLSVVD
+398 CESVEVSVVD
-408 GTGLGRLQAILPQL
+408 GTGLGRLQALLPKM

-431 ASVPTLTRVRQSEA
+431 ASVPALTRARQSEA

-452 VVAFIEALDEGTPVE
+452 VVAFMEALEAGTPVA

>member
-1 MTDEASRRRPEL
+1 VTDEASGRLPEL

-19 ALATAAGPSAI
+19 ALATAAGPGAI
-30 AVVRMSGPE
+30 ALVRLSGPE
-39 AFQILGALTPDQDDP
+39 ALEILRSLTPDQDDP
-54 APRTAGLRSIK
+54 SPRTASVRSVTN
-65 SGEGGDL
+65 GEGGDL
-72 LDRALVTTF
+72 LDRALVTVF

-107 LDACLAMSARLA
+107 LDACVASGARLA

-147 GRSRAQHDAALFQV
+147 GRSKAQHDAALFQV

-167 RIAELRDQFVT
+167 RIAELREQLLT
-178 VEAYLAHHI
+178 VEAYLAHYI

-192 DEAPVS
+192 DETPVPVS
-198 VDRVVDAASALREAL
+198 QVVCAAGALREAL

-224 LLREGAVTVLAGPPN
+224 LLREGALTVLAGPPN

-268 EAVISVGGFPFRL
+268 EAVISLGGFPFRL

-286 LRDSD
+286 LHDSD

-300 VAHRY
+300 VARRY
-305 LDRADLVLFCV
+305 LDRADVVLFCV
-316 ESPVDLGS
+316 ESDSEIGP
-324 AEREFLAGLPDVP
+324 AEWEFLAELADVP
-337 TVLLRTKSDLTLG
+337 TVLLRTKADMVSGKRASDG
-350 DRTSSNATSDNAAPG
+350 RATVGAA
-365 YAASGDQ
+365 AEDQ
-372 AFTDLG
+372 NGALVRES
-378 DGDLED
+378 LE
-384 GDPEGVDRVDVASV
+384 
-398 CESMDLSVVD
+398 LSVVD
-408 GTGLGRLQAILPQL
+408 GTGLGRLQALLPAML
-422 VYGGLVRTG
+422 YSGLVRTG
-431 ASVPTLTRVRQSEA
+431 VSVPALTRARQSEA
-445 VRKARDQ
+445 VRVARDQ
-452 VVAFIEALDEGTPVE
+452 VVAFVEALEGGTPVA

>member
-1 MTDEASRRRPEL
+1 VTEEAPSRPSEL
-13 AVDTIA
+13 AVDSIT
-19 ALATAAGPSAI
+19 ALATANGPGAI
-30 AVVRMSGPE
+30 ALVRISGPE
-39 AFQILGALTPDQDDP
+39 AFQILGALTSDQDHP
-54 APRTAGLRSIK
+54 APRRASVRSITA
-65 SGEGGDL
+65 GEGGDL

-92 VEISCHGGWLVPRLI
+92 VEIACHGGWLVPRLI
-107 LDACLAMSARLA
+107 LDACIAGGARLA

-147 GRSRAQHDAALFQV
+147 GRSKAQHAAALFQV

-167 RIAELRDQFVT
+167 RIAELREQLVT
-178 VEAYLAHHI
+178 LEAYLAHHI

-192 DEAPVS
+192 DEAPIP
-198 VDRVVDAASALREAL
+198 VDEIVNAAAALREAL
-213 EELLET
+213 DELLET

-224 LLREGAVTVLAGPPN
+224 LLREGALTVLAGPPN

-286 LRDSD
+286 LHDSD
-291 DRVEGLGIE
+291 DRVEELGIE
-300 VAHRY
+300 VARRY

-316 ESPVDLGS
+316 ESHMEVGS
-324 AEREFLAGLPDVP
+324 AEREFLAGLGDVP
-337 TVLLRTKSDLTLG
+337 TVLLRTKADL
-350 DRTSSNATSDNAAPG
+350 
-365 YAASGDQ
+365 ASGGGLSEGLASGNGESDDPNG
-372 AFTDLG
+372 TD
-378 DGDLED
+378 DPNSAHDLNGANVTE
-384 GDPEGVDRVDVASV
+384 SV
-398 CESMDLSVVD
+398 ELSVVD
-408 GTGLGRLQAILPQL
+408 GTGLGRLHALLPEM
-422 VYGGLVRTG
+422 VYGGLARTG
-431 ASVPTLTRVRQSEA
+431 ASVPALTRARQSEA
-445 VRKARDQ
+445 VQTARDH
-452 VVAFIEALDEGTPVE
+452 VVAFMEALERGTPVA
-467 VASALLRP
+467 VASAQLRP

-481 ELLGLISTDEIL
+481 ELLGLISTDDIL

>member
-1 MTDEASRRRPEL
+1 MTDETSSRLSEL

-19 ALATAAGPSAI
+19 AVATAAGPGAI
-30 AVVRMSGPE
+30 ALVRLSGPG
-39 AFQILGALTPDQDDP
+39 AFQILRALTPQQDPP
-54 APRTAGLRSIK
+54 APRTATVRSLMNGN
-65 SGEGGDL
+65 GEDL

-81 PRPDSYTGEDM
+81 SEPDSYSGEDM
-92 VEISCHGGWLVPRLI
+92 VEISCHGGWLVPQLI
-107 LDACLAMSARLA
+107 LDACLAAGARLA

-147 GRSRAQHDAALFQV
+147 GRSKAQHAAALFQV

-167 RIAELRDQFVT
+167 RIAELREELVT
-178 VEAYLAHHI
+178 LEAYLAHHI

-192 DEAPVS
+192 DAAPVP
-198 VDRVVDAASALREAL
+198 VDRVVDAAEVLLEAL
-213 EELLET
+213 DRLLET

-224 LLREGAVTVLAGPPN
+224 LLREGALTVLAGPPN
-239 SGKSSLYNAL
+239 SGKSSLYNML

-255 IVTDVPGTTRDAL
+255 LVTEVPGTTRDAL
-268 EAVISVGGFPFRL
+268 ESVISVGGFPFRL

-300 VAHRY
+300 VARRY
-305 LDRADLVLFCV
+305 LGAADLVLFCV
-316 ESPVDLGS
+316 EGS
-324 AEREFLAGLPDVP
+324 SRIGSDERKFLAGLDVP
-337 TVLLRTKSDLTLG
+337 TVVLRTKADLV
-350 DRTSSNATSDNAAPG
+350 
-365 YAASGDQ
+365 SGD
-372 AFTDLG
+372 G
-378 DGDLED
+378 RPDGPED
-384 GDPEGVDRVDVASV
+384 GQGAEPAGVGHEPDLDDPADVVDGAHVS
-398 CESMDLSVVD
+398 ESIALSVVD
-408 GTGLGRLQAILPQL
+408 GTGLGRLREVLPEM

-431 ASVPTLTRVRQSEA
+431 ACVPALTRTRQSEA
-445 VRKARDQ
+445 VRRARDH
-452 VVAFIEALDEGTPVE
+452 VGAFAEALEKGTPVE

>member
-1 MTDEASRRRPEL
+1 
-13 AVDTIA
+13 
-19 ALATAAGPSAI
+19 
-30 AVVRMSGPE
+30 MSGPE
-39 AFQILGALTPDQDDP
+39 AFEVLRALTPGEDDP
-54 APRTAGLRSIK
+54 APRTATLRSLTK
-65 SGEGGDL
+65 GEGGDL
-72 LDRALVTTF
+72 LDRALVTSF
-81 PRPDSYTGEDM
+81 PRPESYTGEDM
-92 VEISCHGGWLVPRLI
+92 VEISCHGGWLVPRMI
-107 LDACLAMSARLA
+107 LDACVATGARLA

-147 GRSRAQHDAALFQV
+147 GRSKAQHDAALFQV

-167 RIAELRDQFVT
+167 RIGELREQLVT

-192 DEAPVS
+192 DEAPVT
-198 VDRVVDAASALREAL
+198 VDRVADAADALRDAL

-268 EAVISVGGFPFRL
+268 EAVISIGGFPFRL

-291 DRVEGLGIE
+291 DQVEELGVE
-300 VAHRY
+300 VARRY

-316 ESPVDLGS
+316 ESQADLGS
-324 AEREFLAGLPDVP
+324 AELEFLAGLGDVP
-337 TVLLRTKSDLTLG
+337 TVLLRTKVDLTPR
-350 DRTSSNATSDNAAPG
+350 DRVSGPLTSEGLASEGLDDDHRVNAA
-365 YAASGDQ
+365 
-372 AFTDLG
+372 
-378 DGDLED
+378 
-384 GDPEGVDRVDVASV
+384 DVRESV
-398 CESMDLSVVD
+398 DLSVVD
-408 GTGLGRLQAILPQL
+408 GTGLGRLKEILPEL

-431 ASVPTLTRVRQSEA
+431 TSVPALTRARQSEA
-445 VRKARDQ
+445 VQKARDQ
-452 VVAFIEALDEGTPVE
+452 VVAFIEALDEGTPVA

>member
-1 MTDEASRRRPEL
+1 MTDEASSRLPEL

-19 ALATAAGPSAI
+19 ALATAAGPGAI
-30 AVVRMSGPE
+30 ALVRMSGPE
-39 AFQILGALTPDQDDP
+39 AFQILRALTPDQDDP
-54 APRTAGLRSIK
+54 APRTASVRSITN
-65 SGEGGDL
+65 GEGGDL
-72 LDRALVTTF
+72 LDRALVTAF

-107 LDACLAMSARLA
+107 LDACVARGARLA

-167 RIAELRDQFVT
+167 RIAELREQLVT
-178 VEAYLAHHI
+178 LEAYLAHHI

-192 DEAPVS
+192 DEAPVP
-198 VDRVVDAASALREAL
+198 VDRVVAAAAALREAL

-224 LLREGAVTVLAGPPN
+224 LLREGALTVLAGPPN

-255 IVTDVPGTTRDAL
+255 IVTEVPGTTRDAL

-286 LRDSD
+286 LHDSH

-300 VAHRY
+300 VARRY
-305 LDRADLVLFCV
+305 LDRADVVLFCV
-316 ESPVDLGS
+316 ESDSAIAS
-324 AEREFLAGLPDVP
+324 AEREFLAGLADVP
-337 TVLLRTKSDLTLG
+337 TVLLRTKADLVSG
-350 DRTSSNATSDNAAPG
+350 DGASEDP
-365 YAASGDQ
+365 ASGDS
-372 AFTDLG
+372 AS
-378 DGDLED
+378 ED
-384 GDPEGVDRVDVASV
+384 VKGAHVRESV
-398 CESMDLSVVD
+398 ELSVVD
-408 GTGLGRLQAILPQL
+408 GTGLGRLRALLPEM

-431 ASVPTLTRVRQSEA
+431 VSVPALTRARQSEA

-452 VVAFIEALDEGTPVE
+452 VVAFMEALEAGTPVA

-493 DRVFREFCIGK
+493 DRVFREFCVGK